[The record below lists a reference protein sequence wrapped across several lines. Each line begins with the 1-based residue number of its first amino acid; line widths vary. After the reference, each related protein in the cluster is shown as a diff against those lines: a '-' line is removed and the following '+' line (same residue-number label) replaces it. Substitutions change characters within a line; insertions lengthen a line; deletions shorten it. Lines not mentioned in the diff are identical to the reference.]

1 MTKPWPEA
9 DNKRFI
15 ALVQRLA
22 PFGWTVISIAAGRYI
37 ETCRGQWAR
46 LVRERDDLNDV
57 EVVALPGNNMKS
69 DVDDIE
75 ALLTARKIDADDDAK
90 AVLLQWYRQ
99 KLDAA
104 CRGAVSNA
112 DFEKELQLLCACNS
126 AFYEMSTDLRARFIE
141 EGVNGAIKFFAGC

>member
-9 DNKRFI
+9 DKKRFI

-104 CRGAVSNA
+104 CRCAVSNA

-126 AFYEMSTDLRARFIE
+126 AFYEMSTDLRARYIE
-141 EGVNGAIKFFAGC
+141 EGVNGAIKLYPGC